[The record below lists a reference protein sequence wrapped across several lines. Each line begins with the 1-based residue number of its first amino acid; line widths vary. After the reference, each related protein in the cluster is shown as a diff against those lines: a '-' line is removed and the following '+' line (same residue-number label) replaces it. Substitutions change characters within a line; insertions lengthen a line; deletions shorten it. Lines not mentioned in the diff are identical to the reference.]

1 MAQEICI
8 PRLGWSMEEGTFVGW
23 LKKDGD
29 AVKEGEPLFEL
40 EGEKAIEEVAAIDS
54 GILRIPSST
63 PEPGSVVAV
72 GAVIGYLT
80 EVGENLPSPGNVP
93 VTPATPTVKPL
104 SRKDAIMP
112 AAPSVRRLA
121 RELGILPSQIH
132 TTDPWGRITAADVQR
147 AAVGPAPEVPI
158 PSDGSAPRKFSTPRA
173 RALARQMGIDWQMLE
188 GSGRDGRV
196 RARDVEQAGRND
208 VTVAVGMGGAASSLS
223 SRRKVIAERMR
234 ISHQRTVPV
243 TLTSQADATA
253 LVALRQ
259 RWKASAATPLPS
271 YTEMITKLVA
281 EVLSKHRGIAARWN
295 REQTS
300 LELPEDNGFHVGI
313 AVDTPD
319 GLLVPVLHDCVHR
332 SLADLA
338 RESRTLV
345 EKARSGRLAAAQM
358 QGGVFTISTLG
369 SFGIDGFTPVIN
381 FPETAILG
389 VGALR
394 REPVVLQN
402 DEIAIRD
409 RLTLSL
415 TFDHAAMDGAP
426 AAAFLQ
432 DVVKRIENCSD
443 LIS

>member
-54 GILRIPSST
+54 GILRIPASA

-72 GAVIGYLT
+72 GSVIGYLT
-80 EVGENLPSPGNVP
+80 EVGETLPSPGNA
-93 VTPATPTVKPL
+93 PATPAQPKVRLLTRNDVL
-104 SRKDAIMP
+104 MP
-112 AAPSVRRLA
+112 APPSVRRLA

-147 AAVGPAPEVPI
+147 AAAGRSAAGLPLVE
-158 PSDGSAPRKFSTPRA
+158 DGGQRKFSTPRA
-173 RALARQMGIDWQMLE
+173 RALARQMGIDWQALE

-196 RARDVEQAGRND
+196 RTRDVEQASGNAATIAEETGRGPSNI
-208 VTVAVGMGGAASSLS
+208 SN
-223 SRRKVIAERMR
+223 RRKVIAERMR

-243 TLTSQADATA
+243 TLTSQADATE

-259 RWKASAATPLPS
+259 RWKASAITLLPS
-271 YTEMITKLVA
+271 YTEMIVKIAA
-281 EVLSKHRGIAARWN
+281 EVLSKHRNVAARWN
-295 REQTS
+295 HEQTS
-300 LELPEDNGFHVGI
+300 LEFPKGDGFHLGI

-319 GLLVPVLHDCVHR
+319 GLLVPVLRDCVHR
-332 SLADLA
+332 TLSDLVQ
-338 RESRTLV
+338 ESRALV
-345 EKARSGRLAAAQM
+345 EKARSGRLTAAQM
-358 QGGVFTISTLG
+358 QGGVFTVSTLG
-369 SFGIDGFTPVIN
+369 SFGVDGFTPVIN

-394 REPVVLQN
+394 REPVVDGGN
-402 DEIAIRD
+402 DIMIRD

-432 DVVKRIENCSD
+432 NVVNRIENCGN
-443 LIS
+443 L